1 MRGSEPDAP
10 PPVDPRQRPLFPEA
24 PPSAPYQPHSD
35 TSRAAAASQPRADL
49 AARQRQVLAAIA
61 VGWASGRPG
70 MTDEEIT
77 TRTGL
82 APNSVRPR
90 RVELVAR
97 GLVKDSGM
105 RRPTVSGRQATVWVT
120 A

>member
-1 MRGSEPDAP
+1 
-10 PPVDPRQRPLFPEA
+10 
-24 PPSAPYQPHSD
+24 
-35 TSRAAAASQPRADL
+35 
-49 AARQRQVLAAIA
+49 
-61 VGWASGRPG
+61 